1 MTDLAKLVVR
11 LEAQTAQYMAQLDK
25 ANKRLEKFDKQ
36 ASASASG
43 IAKGVATAVA
53 AATTAFAAM
62 AKQTVDN
69 ADKLSKLSQVTGL
82 STESLSQLQYVADQ
96 SATSIDEIAKSMAR
110 LQRTQ
115 LNAARGL
122 ATATRAFDAIGVSV
136 TNADGSLRD
145 TEEVML
151 DVADRFEKIEDG
163 AAKAAIAQELF
174 GRSGTNLI
182 PFLNQGRAGIEA
194 LKKEA
199 DDFGLTVTSK
209 AGKAAELFNDNLTRI
224 NAATRGLVN
233 RVSEQLIPVFVAMS
247 DRFVASAKSGGAL
260 DAAVKA
266 LSTTLKFLVSTG
278 VAVTSVFEQL
288 GRIIY
293 GVGAS
298 IVSLAKG
305 DFKIAADEI
314 KSAFAEARSNVTDD
328 IETIAKIWSDTVPQI
343 EESAAKMGDALKETL
358 IFDDETA
365 KDKAQKAADAALEQ
379 IKKLEQ
385 GLRQQVETYG
395 MGEGAV
401 IRYRLAQGDLADE
414 VARAG
419 KAAGPY
425 VEQIIRMTDEL
436 ERLRKETEES
446 EALQRE
452 WVAAVEEGR
461 RITEQMRTPAEV
473 YADTIERL
481 NELLAEG
488 HIIQET
494 YNRAVEAAQ
503 ETFDKATREQNKFL
517 EEANRNVQNI
527 LAQGL
532 EDALD
537 GGIKKGAKGALQA
550 FSDMLKKM
558 MMQALAADIGK
569 WLFGGEG
576 MGSGGGRSGGRF
588 GAALGALFGGSRDE
602 GGRGRR
608 GRAYMIGTGAQPEL
622 FVPDT
627 SGTFIPAGEWMGRSQ
642 KVTQNIYVQG
652 RVDQRSARQ
661 LELEAM
667 RRQNAAASRL
677 G

>member
-1 MTDLAKLVVR
+1 GTKMTDLAKLVVR

-69 ADKLSKLSQVTGL
+69 ADRLSKLSQVTGL

-288 GRIIY
+288 GRVIY
-293 GVGAS
+293 GVGAA

-314 KSAFAEARSNVTDD
+314 KAAFAEARSNVTDD
-328 IETIAKIWSDTVPQI
+328 METIAKIWSDTVPQI
-343 EESAAKMGDALKETL
+343 EESATKMNDALRETL
-358 IFDDETA
+358 IFND
-365 KDKAQKAADAALEQ
+365 DKAKEATEKAAASALEA
-379 IKKLEQ
+379 IRSLAQ
-385 GLRQQVETYG
+385 GVQQQVDTYG
-395 MGEGAV
+395 MA
-401 IRYRLAQGDLADE
+401 
-414 VARAG
+414 
-419 KAAGPY
+419 
-425 VEQIIRMTDEL
+425 
-436 ERLRKETEES
+436 
-446 EALQRE
+446 
-452 WVAAVEEGR
+452 
-461 RITEQMRTPAEV
+461 
-473 YADTIERL
+473 
-481 NELLAEG
+481 
-488 HIIQET
+488 
-494 YNRAVEAAQ
+494 
-503 ETFDKATREQNKFL
+503 
-517 EEANRNVQNI
+517 
-527 LAQGL
+527 
-532 EDALD
+532 
-537 GGIKKGAKGALQA
+537 
-550 FSDMLKKM
+550 
-558 MMQALAADIGK
+558 
-569 WLFGGEG
+569 
-576 MGSGGGRSGGRF
+576 
-588 GAALGALFGGSRDE
+588 
-602 GGRGRR
+602 
-608 GRAYMIGTGAQPEL
+608 
-622 FVPDT
+622 
-627 SGTFIPAGEWMGRSQ
+627 
-642 KVTQNIYVQG
+642 
-652 RVDQRSARQ
+652 
-661 LELEAM
+661 
-667 RRQNAAASRL
+667 
-677 G
+677 

>member
-62 AKQTVDN
+62 AKQAVDN

-115 LNAARGL
+115 LSAARGL
-122 ATATRAFDAIGVSV
+122 ATATRAFDAIGVSA

-174 GRSGTNLI
+174 GKSGTNLI

-199 DDFGLTVTSK
+199 DDFGLTITSK
-209 AGKAAELFNDNLTRI
+209 AGRAAEQFNDNLTRV
-224 NAATRGLVN
+224 NAAIRGLAN
-233 RVSEQLIPVFVAMS
+233 QASAQLIPTFAAMS
-247 DRFVASAKSGGAL
+247 DRFIASARSGGAL

-288 GRIIY
+288 GRVIY

-328 IETIAKIWSDTVPQI
+328 METIAKIWSDTVPQI

-576 MGSGGGRSGGRF
+576 MGSGGGRSGGWF

>member
-1 MTDLAKLVVR
+1 
-11 LEAQTAQYMAQLDK
+11 
-25 ANKRLEKFDKQ
+25 
-36 ASASASG
+36 
-43 IAKGVATAVA
+43 
-53 AATTAFAAM
+53 
-62 AKQTVDN
+62 
-69 ADKLSKLSQVTGL
+69 
-82 STESLSQLQYVADQ
+82 
-96 SATSIDEIAKSMAR
+96 
-110 LQRTQ
+110 
-115 LNAARGL
+115 
-122 ATATRAFDAIGVSV
+122 
-136 TNADGSLRD
+136 
-145 TEEVML
+145 
-151 DVADRFEKIEDG
+151 
-163 AAKAAIAQELF
+163 
-174 GRSGTNLI
+174 
-182 PFLNQGRAGIEA
+182 
-194 LKKEA
+194 
-199 DDFGLTVTSK
+199 
-209 AGKAAELFNDNLTRI
+209 
-224 NAATRGLVN
+224 
-233 RVSEQLIPVFVAMS
+233 
-247 DRFVASAKSGGAL
+247 
-260 DAAVKA
+260 
-266 LSTTLKFLVSTG
+266 
-278 VAVTSVFEQL
+278 
-288 GRIIY
+288 
-293 GVGAS
+293 
-298 IVSLAKG
+298 
-305 DFKIAADEI
+305 
-314 KSAFAEARSNVTDD
+314 
-328 IETIAKIWSDTVPQI
+328 
-343 EESAAKMGDALKETL
+343 
-358 IFDDETA
+358 
-365 KDKAQKAADAALEQ
+365 
-379 IKKLEQ
+379 
-385 GLRQQVETYG
+385 
-395 MGEGAV
+395 
-401 IRYRLAQGDLADE
+401 DLADE

-642 KVTQNIYVQG
+642 KVTQNI
-652 RVDQRSARQ
+652 
-661 LELEAM
+661 
-667 RRQNAAASRL
+667 
-677 G
+677 